1 MGATLI
7 TSNAVKVEDLREIE
21 LPEKTHSYQPV
32 SHVDFID
39 NVKDIAGKMLPNR
52 SLDSEKYGIARE
64 GKQLFGTMTFKKPA
78 EQGMGLEEMVEDIG
92 LSIGIRNS
100 YDKSMSL
107 GLAVGA
113 TVFVCENLMITGE
126 ITVMRKHQGAILD
139 ELNTLIFKALV
150 DAENKFKT
158 LHADS
163 QQMKEVYISNKDA
176 YRMMGRLY
184 GYGIIGERQL
194 PVVKNEWK
202 KPSHE
207 VFNTGTAWTLYNAG
221 TEALKKTAPLH
232 RMDRQ
237 IKLHKT
243 FANEYALNG

>member
-7 TSNAVKVEDLREIE
+7 TSNAVTVEELKEIE
-21 LPEKTHSYQPV
+21 LPEKTDSYQPV

-39 NVKDIAGKMLPNR
+39 NVKSIASKMLPTR
-52 SLDSEKYGIARE
+52 SLDSERYGTARE
-64 GKQLFGTMTFKKPA
+64 GNQLFGTMTFKNIA
-78 EQGMGLEEMVEDIG
+78 EEGMTLSEMTDDIG

-126 ITVMRKHQGAILD
+126 VTVMRKHQGAILD
-139 ELNTLIFKALV
+139 ELSTLIFKALN
-150 DAENKFKT
+150 DAENKFTT

-163 QQMKEVYISNKDA
+163 QAMKDIYISNNDA
-176 YRMMGRLY
+176 YSMMGRLY
-184 GYGIIGERQL
+184 GHGVISERQL

-221 TEALKKTAPLH
+221 TEALKKTAPMH
-232 RMDRQ
+232 RMNKQ
-237 IKLHKT
+237 IMLHNT
-243 FANEYALNG
+243 FSKAYSLNG

>member
-7 TSNAVKVEDLREIE
+7 TSNAVKVEDLMEIE
-21 LPEKTHSYQPV
+21 LPEKTNSYQPV

-39 NVKDIAGKMLPNR
+39 NVKDIASKMLPDR
-52 SLDSEKYGIARE
+52 SLDIEKYGIARE

-113 TVFVCENLMITGE
+113 TVFVCENLMMNGE

-139 ELNTLIFKALV
+139 ELNTLIFKALN
-150 DAENKFKT
+150 DAESKFKT

-163 QQMKEVYISNKDA
+163 QRMKEISISNKDA
-176 YRMMGRLY
+176 YSMMGRLY

-207 VFNTGTAWTLYNAG
+207 VFNTGTVWTLYNAG

-232 RMDRQ
+232 RMNKQ
-237 IKLHKT
+237 IKLHNT
-243 FANEYALNG
+243 FSKEYSLNG